1 MHKLVDVSGQPCSMD
16 ILAMPP
22 GMPGQNFE
30 DVYDV
35 ILVLDDREQFG
46 HNMNGFVFIS
56 ICLCAFFF
64 KFCSPRYVPFFQLAC
79 FHLLCATSFD
89 VYGSRHSCMKYMYLF
104 CLLFRT
110 ELELQ
115 ILKIK
120 MWIGL
125 SFLERIM

>member
-64 KFCSPRYVPFFQLAC
+64 QIFLTTVCTFFSVSL
-79 FHLLCATSFD
+79 FSSFMRHLF
-89 VYGSRHSCMKYMYLF
+89 
-104 CLLFRT
+104 
-110 ELELQ
+110 
-115 ILKIK
+115 
-120 MWIGL
+120 
-125 SFLERIM
+125 